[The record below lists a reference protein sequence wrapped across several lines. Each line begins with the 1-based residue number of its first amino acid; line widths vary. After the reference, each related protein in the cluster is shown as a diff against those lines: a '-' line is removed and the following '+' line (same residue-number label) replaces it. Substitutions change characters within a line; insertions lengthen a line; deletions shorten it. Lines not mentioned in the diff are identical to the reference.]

1 MNNGGIMVDNEL
13 VQVLKAT
20 IIDIVVRQQK
30 LADSVKNLNTQKK
43 EALNNYMQSD
53 KQSDA
58 KIIADIESEKE
69 SRKSDIKQLKEDLKV
84 NVQELIKQTAPQ
96 E

>member
-1 MNNGGIMVDNEL
+1 MADNET
-13 VQVLKAT
+13 VQVLKST
-20 IIDIVVRQQK
+20 IIDIVVKQQK
-30 LADSVKNLNTQKK
+30 LADSVKNLNNQKK

-58 KIIADIESEKE
+58 KTIADIEAEKE

-84 NVQELIKQTAPQ
+84 NVQELIKQTTPQ

>member
-1 MNNGGIMVDNEL
+1 MVDNET
-13 VQVLKAT
+13 VQVLKST
-20 IIDIVVRQQK
+20 IIDIVIRQQK

-43 EALNNYMQSD
+43 EALNNYMRTD

-84 NVQELIKQTAPQ
+84 NVQELIKQTTPQ